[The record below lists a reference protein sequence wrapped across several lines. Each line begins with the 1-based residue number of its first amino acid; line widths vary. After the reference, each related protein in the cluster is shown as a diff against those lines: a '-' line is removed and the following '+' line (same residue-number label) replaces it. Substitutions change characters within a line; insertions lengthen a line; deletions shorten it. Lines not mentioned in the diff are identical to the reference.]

1 VCLALRSLLVLGFG
15 GAAPGSAATH
25 AQVHGL
31 QRDGRGLWGWAG
43 TDERD
48 EAPSLDQSRPQHALS
63 GVQVKLAIAAAGAAA
78 GAAGAAAAAGAGG
91 AGAGA
96 AGAAGAAVGGGGAA
110 AVGTDAGAAVV
121 GGGAA
126 AVGTDA
132 VGAMGIASRGYTR
145 DSCCLQERAGLKE
158 GRLRHRSFGPC

>member
-1 VCLALRSLLVLGFG
+1 MCLALRSLLVLGFG

-110 AVGTDAGAAVV
+110 AVGTDA
-121 GGGAA
+121 
-126 AVGTDA
+126 